1 MLQSRHS
8 HRILDCT
15 VLLYHVIGRSYKR
28 LRILLDRADSFS
40 NRTGSCTLLSRRRY
54 RLSPA
59 SSSGL
64 PVDLFRSALSQ
75 NADSGH
81 TLGIVVP
88 HRKPGTILNL
98 G

>member
-1 MLQSRHS
+1 MRQSRHS

-40 NRTGSCTLLSRRRY
+40 NSLESCTLFSRRY

-81 TLGIVVP
+81 ILGIVVP